1 MPMNYETM
9 TKPKV
14 EGKTG
19 PRLHYPSMEKLDDSA
34 KTERLL
40 HPGRATAK
48 QHSREQIE
56 HAVKLTRLF
65 ATGKTKEWLRSTHF
79 GKDPEFISAV
89 LKFGANDLPRYLDD
103 CGVKTLDDDPR
114 IASRARNE
122 LQGEFEKAIY
132 QARNDFIQDHGP
144 IVNDQHPIDSG
155 AAVLAEV
162 HGE

>member
-1 MPMNYETM
+1 MPMNYKTM

-79 GKDPEFISAV
+79 GKDPEFIKSV
-89 LKFGANDLPRYLDD
+89 LRFGETTMKNYLEDA
-103 CGVKTLDDDPR
+103 GVRSLDEDPR
-114 IASRARNE
+114 IAKRIQGE
-122 LQGEFEKAIY
+122 LSGEFEKAIY